1 MVADAAF
8 PSLSAPT
15 WPARLSR
22 FGLWAIVVGVV
33 LVAVAGPLNRF
44 TSIGFQAALGS
55 LALGVLV
62 LVLGALLAILGF
74 LVGTAK
80 GSKLSKGP
88 AALGIVIALGLLGY
102 LLTWLRAGMGVP
114 PIHEVSTDL
123 ASPPPF
129 FAILPIRQRT
139 GAANPSE
146 YVAEMTGPRGTT
158 NVPEAQR
165 KAYPDIQP
173 AILEGVAPADA
184 FARAEAAVKQLG
196 WEVVAAEP
204 AEGRIEATDTTRFF
218 GFKDDVVI
226 RLRAEGGGT
235 RIDVRSKSRVG
246 MGDVGANAARV
257 RRFLDL
263 VKAGA

>member
-15 WPARLSR
+15 WPLRLTR
-22 FGLWAIVVGVV
+22 FGLWAIGLGLLLVV
-33 LVAVAGPLNRF
+33 VAGPLNRF
-44 TSIGFQAALGS
+44 SGIGFQVALLV
-55 LALGVLV
+55 LAGGVLV
-62 LVLGALLAILGF
+62 LLVGALLTIIGF

-80 GSKLSKGP
+80 GTNLPKAP
-88 AALGIVIALGLLGY
+88 AALGIVIALGMLGY

-114 PIHEVSTDL
+114 PIHEISTDL
-123 ASPPPF
+123 AAPPPF
-129 FAILPIRQRT
+129 VAVTEIRRT
-139 GAANPSE
+139 SGAVNPPE
-146 YVAEMTGPRGTT
+146 YVAEMTGARGTT
-158 NVPEAQR
+158 NVPDAQR

-173 AILEGVAPADA
+173 AILEGLAPADA
-184 FARAEAAVKQLG
+184 FARAEAAVESLG
-196 WEVVAAEP
+196 WEVVAAVP

-235 RIDVRSKSRVG
+235 RLDVRSKSRVG

-257 RRFLDL
+257 REFLQL

>member
-15 WPARLSR
+15 WPTRLTR

-33 LVAVAGPLNRF
+33 LVVLAGPLNRF
-44 TSIGFQAALGS
+44 TPIGFQVAMGAF
-55 LALGVLV
+55 ALGVLV
-62 LVLGALLAILGF
+62 LALGALLAILGF

-80 GSKLSKGP
+80 GSRLSKGP

-114 PIHEVSTDL
+114 PIHEISTDL

-129 FAILPIRQRT
+129 VAVTPLRQQG
-139 GAANPSE
+139 GAVNPPE

-165 KAYPDIQP
+165 KSYPDIQP

-184 FARAEAAVKQLG
+184 FKRAEAAVGQLG
-196 WEVVAAEP
+196 WDVVASEP
-204 AEGRIEATDTTRFF
+204 SEGRLEATDTTRFF

-257 RRFLDL
+257 RKFLAL

>member
-15 WPARLSR
+15 WPTRLTR
-22 FGLWAIVVGVV
+22 FGLWAIGIGLALVVI
-33 LVAVAGPLNRF
+33 AGPLNRF
-44 TSIGFQAALGS
+44 AGIGFRVALLV
-55 LALGVLV
+55 LAGGVLV
-62 LVLGALLAILGF
+62 LLVGALLTIVGF
-74 LVGTAK
+74 LVGMAK
-80 GSKLSKGP
+80 GTNLPKGP
-88 AALGIVIALGLLGY
+88 AALGIVIALGMLGY

-114 PIHEVSTDL
+114 PIHEISTDL

-129 FAILPIRQRT
+129 VAVTEIRQKS
-139 GAANPSE
+139 GAVNPPE
-146 YVAEMTGPRGTT
+146 YVAEMTGARGTT

-165 KAYPDIQP
+165 KSYPDIQP

-184 FARAEAAVKQLG
+184 FARAEAAVETLG
-196 WEVVAAEP
+196 WEVIAAVP

-235 RIDVRSKSRVG
+235 RLDVRSKSRVG

-257 RRFLDL
+257 RRFLEL

>member
-8 PSLSAPT
+8 PSLSAPV
-15 WPARLSR
+15 WPVRLTR
-22 FGLWAIVVGVV
+22 FGLWAIGLGVV
-33 LVAVAGPLNRF
+33 LVALSGPLNRF
-44 TSIGFQAALGS
+44 AGIGFQAALLVMAG
-55 LALGVLV
+55 GVAV
-62 LVLGALLAILGF
+62 LLLGALLAIVGF
-74 LVGTAK
+74 LAGVAK
-80 GSKLSKGP
+80 GARLSKAP
-88 AALGIVIALGLLGY
+88 AALGIVVALGVLGY

-129 FAILPIRQRT
+129 VAVIPLRQQGGAI
-139 GAANPSE
+139 NPPE

-158 NVPEAQR
+158 QVPEAQR

-184 FARAEAAVKQLG
+184 FQRAEAAVAKLG
-196 WEVVAAEP
+196 WTVVASVP
-204 AEGRIEATDTTRFF
+204 GEGRIEATDTTRFF

-235 RIDVRSKSRVG
+235 RVDVRSKSRVG

-257 RRFLDL
+257 RKFLEL

>member
-15 WPARLSR
+15 WPTRLTR
-22 FGLWAIVVGVV
+22 FGLWAIGIGLLLVVIS
-33 LVAVAGPLNRF
+33 GPLNRYTGVGF
-44 TSIGFQAALGS
+44 TVALLMLSG
-55 LALGVLV
+55 GVLV
-62 LVLGALLAILGF
+62 LALGALLTIIGF
-74 LVGTAK
+74 LVGMAK
-80 GSKLSKGP
+80 GASVPKGP
-88 AALGIVIALGLLGY
+88 AAIGIVIALGMLGY

-114 PIHEVSTDL
+114 PIHEISTDL

-129 FAILPIRQRT
+129 VAVIPIRAQG
-139 GAANPSE
+139 GAVNPPE
-146 YVAEMTGPRGTT
+146 YVAEIKGQSGTT

-165 KAYPDIQP
+165 KAYPDVQP
-173 AILEGVAPADA
+173 AILDGVAPAAA
-184 FARAEAAVKQLG
+184 FPRVEAAVKELG
-196 WEVVAAEP
+196 WDVVASVP
-204 AEGRIEATDTTRFF
+204 AEGRIEATDTTRFM

-235 RIDVRSKSRVG
+235 RIDIRSKSRVG

-257 RRFLDL
+257 RTFLAL

>member
-1 MVADAAF
+1 MVDDATF

-15 WPARLSR
+15 WPTRLAR
-22 FGLWAIVVGVV
+22 FGLWAIVIGAVLVV
-33 LVAVAGPLNRF
+33 LSGPLNRF
-44 TSIGFQAALGS
+44 TGIGFQVAMLV
-55 LALGVLV
+55 LAGGVLV
-62 LVLGALLAILGF
+62 LALGALLTIVGF
-74 LVGTAK
+74 LVGMAK
-80 GSKLSKGP
+80 GASVSKGP

-114 PIHEVSTDL
+114 PIHEISTDL

-129 FAILPIRQRT
+129 VAVTPLRQQG
-139 GAANPSE
+139 GAVNPPE
-146 YVAEMTGPRGTT
+146 YVAEMTGARGTT

-165 KAYPDIQP
+165 KSYPDIQP

-184 FARAEAAVKQLG
+184 FERVEAAVAQLG
-196 WEVVAAEP
+196 WEVVASEP
-204 AEGRIEATDTTRFF
+204 TEGRLEATDTTRFF
-218 GFKDDVVI
+218 GFKDDVVV

-257 RRFLDL
+257 RQFLAL
-263 VKAGA
+263 VEAGA